1 LFGRKDG
8 AVTVTNLNGEDIFG
22 SNSTSPTYRDID
34 LREATDLRDRSLLS
48 TLNWRLATTTGSIR
62 MTASI
67 MLKQLSCCEQ
77 QEKMVGLSLD

>member
-1 LFGRKDG
+1 
-8 AVTVTNLNGEDIFG
+8 VTSIFVKPQ
-22 SNSTSPTYRDID
+22 TFAI
-34 LREATDLRDRSLLS
+34 ATLLS
-48 TLNWRLATTTGSIR
+48 TLNWRLATTTGSIQ